1 MNRDFKGV
9 WIPKHIWLDETLTW
23 MQKLLL
29 VEIDSLDNADH
40 CFASNAHFAKH
51 LQLSKSRVS
60 DLVGQLDKL
69 GYIKCFFEYKG
80 KECVK
85 RTISLT
91 SKRVV
96 SIPNTPLRDSEDPPS
111 GNGEGTNTS
120 LNINIKRFAVPTLEQ
135 IEAYKAEKNFQ
146 CCAEKFIDYQSA
158 KGWVVGRS
166 PMKCWK
172 SAFRTWE
179 KNHHEFKK
187 QRETSNVKRSG
198 SGSANP
204 NWLDID
210 AGF

>member
-9 WIPKHIWLDETLTW
+9 WIPKHIWLNNSLTW

-29 VEIDSLDNADH
+29 VEIDSLDEIDH
-40 CFASNAHFAKH
+40 CFASNAHFAEH
-51 LQLSKSRVS
+51 LQLSKSRIS
-60 DLVGQLDKL
+60 ELVGELTRL
-69 GYIKCFFEYKG
+69 GYIKCFFDYKG

-85 RTISLT
+85 RTISL
-91 SKRVV
+91 SNKVV
-96 SIPNTPLRDSEDPPS
+96 SIPNTPLRDSKAPPS
-111 GNGEGTNTS
+111 ENGEGNNTKLTN
-120 LNINIKRFAVPTLEQ
+120 NIKRFTVPTLEE
-135 IEAYKAEKNFQ
+135 IAAYKAEKNFQ
-146 CCAEKFIDYQSA
+146 CCGEKFIDYHTS

-187 QRETSNVKRSG
+187 QRETGNVKRGS
-198 SGSANP
+198 SGSADP

-210 AGF
+210 ARF